1 MNVGETSMTHQG
13 MTIIDNHYAKASGG
27 QRREIDYGS
36 VTTSFETMLTLRP
49 YCIFHKIYYR

>member
-1 MNVGETSMTHQG
+1 MTHQG